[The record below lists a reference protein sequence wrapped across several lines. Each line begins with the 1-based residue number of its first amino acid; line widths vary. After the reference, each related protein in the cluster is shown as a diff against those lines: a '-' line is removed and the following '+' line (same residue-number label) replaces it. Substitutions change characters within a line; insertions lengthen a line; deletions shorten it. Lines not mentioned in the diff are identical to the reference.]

1 MAAIQTLME
10 ERIIFS
16 HCLFF
21 AFDHITM
28 QSLRIPVR
36 LHMVIRTEES
46 TGQNMKVQTV
56 WFPWRPCSLPWKRR
70 WFKK

>member
-1 MAAIQTLME
+1 
-10 ERIIFS
+10 
-16 HCLFF
+16 
-21 AFDHITM
+21 
-28 QSLRIPVR
+28 
-36 LHMVIRTEES
+36 MVIRTEES